1 MLSKFNIPTV
11 IVVFGATG
19 DLAKKKI
26 FPALFNLY
34 RNNLLPKKFSIMG
47 TSRSVRSN
55 EDFRTY
61 LTQIITEFED
71 GPPPET
77 ELKQFLELCTY
88 QQAQFG
94 NMDDYKAIA
103 ETLGRK
109 DDYWRIC
116 SNKLFYLAVPPN
128 MYKEMLLN
136 LSDSG
141 LTDPCSPEEGW
152 TRVLIEKPLGYD
164 AKTAEEI
171 DTLLGNLFKEEQVY
185 RIDHYLAKEM
195 VQNILTFRFANNL
208 LEESWN
214 NKFID
219 KIEIRMLENFGVEN
233 RGSFYDG
240 LGALRDVGQNH
251 ILQML
256 ALTLMDKP
264 ASLTQD
270 HIRQKRKEILD
281 RLVIPDK
288 EYVQANT
295 FRGQYEGYRQIKG
308 VAPESTTETYF
319 RVKAQLNH
327 PRWEG
332 VPIYMESGKRVG
344 ETKNEVIVTFKEP
357 FPVPPGSENKE
368 FRNIVTFSIEPNEE
382 IEISFISKKPGLQ
395 FTLEENDLEFMLREK
410 KPRNKK
416 AEEYERVLTDC
427 IRGDQML
434 FVTTEEVQSMWRFID
449 PIIDAWEHNAVPLHL
464 YPPDTQEILKQA
476 EENIQPETM
485 DSTMPQEIGLVGLG
499 KMGGGVALQLVEKG
513 WVVHAYNRTRTV
525 TDEYAAQGVT
535 AAYSLKEMVDALPS
549 PKVIWLMVPAGKP
562 VDEMLFGD
570 EGLVSLLNKGDIII
584 DGGNSNFNDTKE
596 RYQKLKQHGIKFMD
610 VGTSGGPAG
619 ARYGACLMIG
629 GDRDVYEY
637 LRPLFCDLAIPNGMQ
652 FFDGPGA
659 GHFVKMVHNGIE
671 YGMMQAIG
679 EGFDVMKQSDYNL
692 DLKKVAEIYNHGSVI
707 ESRLIGWLLAGFEKY
722 GDTVDKISTTVHHS
736 GEGQW
741 TVETAKKMGVDVPII
756 EGSLQFRID
765 SSKKPSYTGK
775 IVNLLRNMFGGHENA
790 LTDNP
795 KADTQK

>member
-1 MLSKFNIPTV
+1 MSSKFNIPTV

-19 DLAKKKI
+19 DLARKKI

-34 RNNLLPKKFSIMG
+34 RHNLLPKKFSIMG
-47 TSRSVRSN
+47 TSRSSRSDEN
-55 EDFRTY
+55 FREY
-61 LTQIITEFED
+61 LTKIINEFEEN
-71 GPPPET
+71 PPEK
-77 ELKQFLELCTY
+77 ELNEFLELCTY

-94 NMDDYKAIA
+94 NMDDYKKIA

-109 DDYWRIC
+109 DDYWSIC
-116 SNKLFYLAVPPN
+116 SNKLFYLAVPPQ
-128 MYKEMLLN
+128 MYKEMLHN

-171 DTLLGNLFKEEQVY
+171 DALLGKLFREEQVY

-214 NKFID
+214 SRFID

-264 ASLTQD
+264 ASFTQE

-281 RLVIPDK
+281 RLVLPDL
-288 EYVQANT
+288 EYIKNHT
-295 FRGQYEGYRQIKG
+295 FRGQYKGYQDITG
-308 VAPESTTETYF
+308 VKKNSSTETYF
-319 RVKAQLNH
+319 RVKAALNH
-327 PRWEG
+327 PRWDG
-332 VPIYMESGKRVG
+332 VPIYLESGKRVG
-344 ETKNEVIVTFKEP
+344 QNKNEVIVTFKEP
-357 FPVPPGSENKE
+357 FPKLPGVTEGS
-368 FRNIVTFSIEPNEE
+368 FRNKVTFSIEPKEE

-395 FTLEENDLEFMLREK
+395 FTVEENDLEFMLREK

-416 AEEYERVLTDC
+416 AEEYERVLMDC

-434 FVTTEEVQSMWRFID
+434 FVTTEEVQAMWRFID
-449 PIIDAWEHNAVPLHL
+449 PIVCAWEGNKVPLYH
-464 YPPDTQEILKQA
+464 YTPDSSDVLSHAA
-476 EENIQPETM
+476 EEIQTVTLEG
-485 DSTMPQEIGLVGLG
+485 SMPREIGLIGLG

-513 WVVHAYNRTRTV
+513 WKVRAFNRTASV
-525 TDEYAAQGVT
+525 TDEFAAQGVT
-535 AAYSLKEMVDALPS
+535 AAYTLKEMVDALPA
-549 PKVIWLMVPAGKP
+549 PKVVWLMVPAGKP
-562 VDEMLFGD
+562 VDEMLFGE
-570 EGLVSLLNKGDIII
+570 EGLVSLLAKGDIII
-584 DGGNSNFNDTKE
+584 DGGNSNYNDTKE
-596 RYQKLKQHGIKFMD
+596 RYHKLKEHGIKFMD

-741 TVETAKKMGVDVPII
+741 TVETAKKINVAVPII
-756 EGSLQFRID
+756 EASLQFRID

-790 LTDNP
+790 LADNP
-795 KADTQK
+795 KK